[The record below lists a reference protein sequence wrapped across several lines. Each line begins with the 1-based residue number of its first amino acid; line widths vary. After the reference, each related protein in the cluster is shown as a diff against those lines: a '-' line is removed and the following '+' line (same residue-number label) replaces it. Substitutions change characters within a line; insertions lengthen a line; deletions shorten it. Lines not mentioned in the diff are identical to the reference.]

1 MAGAGYSHMINSF
14 AAGEL
19 SRIMDGR
26 TDHEKYYSGC
36 RRLENFIPKPHGAAY
51 RRPGLRFCVE
61 VKDSGKFTRIIP
73 FDYNSELT
81 QAYVI
86 ELGEGYMRFCWGG
99 GQVLDG
105 GTPYEIEAPWS
116 EAQLRR
122 VQYLQMGDIMYF
134 FHGDVPAYKLVRAGH
149 TDWTLAPVDWQDGP
163 YRAQVEAD
171 MDVNLTPGARTGTG
185 IALASS
191 GDLFE
196 AGHVGCHFR
205 LGYTDPADDEVTL
218 WGWGTIAS
226 VTNARNAT
234 IDIVEPFGEEYTDDP
249 AFDAGILGWS
259 DKSTAPSAISYDGA
273 NRRMVLTKDAAGG
286 YAKGEYEVDVTAGKS
301 LSLQVDVAVVNTAV
315 RVYVGTATGGTN
327 VLAVQTLT
335 STGQHSFTITPQK
348 ETIFVTVDNSTGAAG
363 DVDALDSVSLT
374 ALELST
380 NNWREGAWSDVRGYP
395 VTATFFELRLVTAK
409 QRDLSASRA
418 GGDFE
423 TFAFNEPTEA
433 DDGFSTSV
441 ASPRVSEVFWLMDG
455 ETLLAGTNSG
465 EMKVTTGVDGEP
477 LSAEEGVKIKR
488 QSAHGSA
495 SVPAVIAGEHALFVS
510 KSGKKLREIVYDVT
524 YTRYQSAELTLLA
537 EHITGDGIV
546 ALDYASEPDGILWCV
561 LEDGGLAGCTFL
573 PNEQVIAWHRHPI
586 GGDGAVEDVACIPG
600 DGRDEPWFVVRRTV
614 GGATVRYIEFME
626 AAFDGHGKTDA
637 TDAFLVDSGLTGEY
651 ASAVTEVSGLDH
663 LEGETVAI
671 LADGSVHA
679 GQVVSGG
686 SVALD
691 IPAKVVHVGLPY
703 SSVLQPMRLEV
714 TTNEGTIPD
723 KKRVT
728 EVVGRF
734 LYTVG
739 GEIGDGDDVA
749 ANMEKINT
757 FASPPVPGAP
767 PALFSGDKAVNISG
781 GFDADA
787 IVTVRQDAPLPMTIQ
802 MLRPN
807 VEAA

>member
-1 MAGAGYSHMINSF
+1 MAGVGYSHMLNSF

-19 SRIMDGR
+19 SRAMDGR

-36 RRLENFIPKPHGAAY
+36 RRLENFIPKPHGSVF
-51 RRPGLRFCVE
+51 RRPGLRFCVA
-61 VKDSGKFTRIIP
+61 VKYPAKFTRLLP

-105 GTPYEIEAPWS
+105 GSPYEIAAPWT

-122 VQYLQMGDIMYF
+122 VQFLQMGDIMYL
-134 FHGDVPAYKLVRAGH
+134 FHPDVPPYKLIRSGH
-149 TDWTLAPVDWQDGP
+149 ADWSLAPVDWQDGP
-163 YRAQVEAD
+163 YRAQIEAD
-171 MDVNLTPGARTGTG
+171 MDVNLTPGVRTGTG
-185 IALASS
+185 VVLTASD
-191 GDLFE
+191 DLFE
-196 AGHVGCHFR
+196 SGHVGCPFR
-205 LGYTDPADDEVTL
+205 LGYTDPADEEVTL
-218 WGWGTIAS
+218 WGWGTITS
-226 VTNARNAT
+226 VTSSTAAV

-249 AFDAGILGWS
+249 EFDAGILGWS
-259 DKSTAPSAISYDGA
+259 DKSTSPSAISYDGA
-273 NRRMVLTKDAAGG
+273 NRRMLLNKDAAGG
-286 YAKGEYEVDVTAGKS
+286 YAKAEYKVDVTAGKS
-301 LSLQVDVAVVNTAV
+301 LRLQIDVDVVNTAL
-315 RVYVGTATGGTN
+315 RVYVGGSTGGTGI
-327 VLAVQTLT
+327 LATQTITGRGEYTYTLT
-335 STGQHSFTITPQK
+335 PQVD
-348 ETIFVTVDNSTGAAG
+348 EIYVTVDNYNGTAG
-363 DVDALDSVSLT
+363 DVDALNALSLT

-380 NNWREGAWSDVRGYP
+380 NNWREGAWSGVRGYP
-395 VTATFFELRLVTAK
+395 GAATFFEWRLVAAMG
-409 QRDLSASRA
+409 RELYASRS

-423 TFAFNEPTEA
+423 TFAFNDPTEA

-441 ASPRVSEVFWLMDG
+441 ASPRVSDVFWLMDG

-495 SVPAVIAGEHALFVS
+495 SVPAVMAGEHVLFVS

-537 EHITGDGIV
+537 EHVTGEGIV
-546 ALDYASEPDGILWCV
+546 ALDYAAEPDGILWCV

-586 GGDGAVEDVACIPG
+586 GGDGAVEDVAVIPG
-600 DGRDEPWFVVRRTV
+600 DGRDEPWFVVKRTV
-614 GGATVRYIEFME
+614 GGSTVRTIEYME
-626 AAFDGHGKTDA
+626 AAFDGYGKTDGA
-637 TDAFLVDSGLTGEY
+637 DAFYLDSGLSGEY
-651 ASAVTEVSGLDH
+651 ASEVSSVSGLDH

-679 GQVVSGG
+679 RQVVSGG
-686 SVALD
+686 AVALE

-734 LYTVG
+734 LYTIG

-767 PALFSGDKAVNISG
+767 PALFTGDKVVNVSG
-781 GFDADA
+781 GYEADA
-787 IVTVRQDAPLPMTIQ
+787 IITVRQDDPLPMTIQ
-802 MLRPN
+802 MLRPV